1 MEGRKG
7 EKEGWKEGQK
17 FTYISV
23 KNTGLGEGMNRG
35 DRTSLRQ
42 KNIICVKL

>member
-7 EKEGWKEGQK
+7 EKEGWRKGEK

-23 KNTGLGEGMNRG
+23 KNIGLGEGMNRG

-42 KNIICVKL
+42 YNITCMRL